1 MFSKFFIERPLLS
14 TVIAIVITLAGIIAL
29 KELAVQEY
37 PALTPLQIIVR
48 AVYPG
53 ADADTV
59 SRTVAI
65 PLEDS
70 LNGVKDMIYISS
82 TASSDGSLTMSVFF
96 NVGTDPA
103 MASVDVNNRVQIA
116 LSTLPEEVQK
126 QGVIVRERS
135 PDMLAVL
142 CWISENQKR
151 DIISLSNYVA
161 INVVDDLKRVPGV
174 GDVFLYGEK
183 KYSMRVWL
191 NPDKLAVFG
200 LTPSD
205 ISDVIKGQNAQ
216 FTAGGIGEEPSS
228 TAQIYT
234 YSVRAESRLKT
245 IGEFENII
253 IHSSRDG
260 SSLRLKDVARV
271 ELAAED
277 YSMKGSFKREPG
289 VAMGIFLSP
298 GANAVAVGDAVNKKL
313 AEMSKNFPPDV
324 KYNLVD
330 DITRFVRESIKEVI
344 IALVISIFLVTLVIY
359 VFLGN
364 FRATFIPVMAIPV
377 SIIGTF
383 AGIYSAGFSI
393 NLLTL
398 FGLILAI
405 GLVVDDAIVVIE
417 NVERILREEK
427 LTVKEATI
435 KAMQQITSPVIAI
448 VLVLSAVF
456 IPASFIGGFSG
467 KMYQQFA
474 ITIAISVFIS
484 GIVALTLTPALCVL
498 FLKETHSKPI
508 LPIRMFL
515 VMFDKIT
522 NNFTKVVKLVIKTA
536 IINIMLFGIMIFL
549 IFHLVNKLPSSLV
562 PMEDKGL
569 VLVLNYMMPGTSLY
583 RTLQTELEIER
594 ISQSYSEVAQGGGI
608 IGLDFGSGA
617 LKTDSS
623 ATWTN
628 LKDWPERK
636 RPEQSARALAED
648 MNKKFSQIKD
658 SLIFAVTPPPISG
671 LSNTGGF
678 EMYIQNRTG
687 ESISE
692 LNEYMQ
698 EIVKKANEHPALMA
712 VRTTLNTNVPHY
724 SVVVNREK
732 AKSLGVEIDK
742 LYKTLQMTFGKS
754 YINDVNL
761 YGKTYHVNI
770 QSEGNFRESVNDYNK
785 VFVRSQHGQLV
796 PVSSLITVKRIID
809 TSVVERFNMFPAAKI
824 IGEPR
829 HGFSSGEAL
838 KAIEDTALKVLPTG
852 YTVAWA
858 GTSYQEKSLA
868 QTGYVATIYAVVFV
882 FLILIALYESWLA
895 PIAIILSIP
904 FAIFGAIL
912 GVLLRGLESDIYFQV
927 GIITLVGLAA
937 KNAILIVEFAEERY
951 KKQGL
956 PLFEATVEAARIR
969 FRPIVMTSFAFIAG
983 TLPLALGTGAGA
995 GSRNIIGTT
1004 VVAGMFV
1011 ATTLGIYAIPL
1022 FYYLIMR
1029 SKQIFEEKVKR

>member
-1 MFSKFFIERPLLS
+1 MFSKFFIEKPLLS
-14 TVIAIVITLAGIIAL
+14 TVIAIVITLAGVIAL

-37 PALTPLQIIVR
+37 PALTPLQIIIR
-48 AVYPG
+48 TVYPG

-70 LNGVKDMIYISS
+70 LNGVGDMIYISS
-82 TASSDGSLTMSVFF
+82 TASSDGSLTMSVYF

-103 MASVDVNNRVQIA
+103 MARVDVNNRVQIA

-151 DIISLSNYVA
+151 DIVSLSNYVA
-161 INVVDDLKRVPGV
+161 INVADDLKRVPGV

-191 NPDKLAVFG
+191 KPDKLAVFG
-200 LTPSD
+200 LTPTE
-205 ISDVIKGQNAQ
+205 ISDVIKAQNKQ
-216 FTAGGIGEEPSS
+216 FTAGGIGDEPSS
-228 TAQIYT
+228 TEQIYT

-253 IHSSRDG
+253 IRSNRDG
-260 SSLRLKDVARV
+260 SSLKLKDVARV
-271 ELAAED
+271 DLAAEN
-277 YSMKGSFKREPG
+277 YGMKGSFKREPA
-289 VAMGIFLSP
+289 VAMGVFLNP
-298 GANAVAVGDAVNKKL
+298 GANAVAVGDAVKKKL
-313 AEMSKNFPPDV
+313 AEMSKGFPPDV
-324 KYNLVD
+324 KYYLVD

-344 IALVISIFLVTLVIY
+344 IALVISIILVIMVIY

-364 FRATFIPVMAIPV
+364 LRATLIPVMAIPV

-427 LTVKEATI
+427 LSVKEATV
-435 KAMQQITSPVIAI
+435 KAMQEITSPVIAI

-484 GIVALTLTPALCVL
+484 GIVALTLTPALCVI
-498 FLKETHSKPI
+498 FLKETQPPPI
-508 LPIRMFL
+508 LPIRLFL
-515 VMFDKIT
+515 KLFDTIT
-522 NNFTKVVKLVIKTA
+522 NSFTKVVKLVIKTA
-536 IINIMLFGIMIFL
+536 IINIILFGTMIFL
-549 IFHLVNKLPSSLV
+549 IFHLVDKLPSSLV

-569 VLVLNYMMPGTSLY
+569 VLALNYMMPGTSLS
-583 RTLQTELEIER
+583 RTLQSELEIER

-617 LKTDSS
+617 TKTDSS
-623 ATWTN
+623 ATWVN

-648 MNKKFSQIKD
+648 MNKKFYQLKN

-687 ESISE
+687 ESIDK
-692 LNEYMQ
+692 LNGYIQ
-698 EIVKKANEHPALMA
+698 EIVKRANQNPTLMA

-754 YINDVNL
+754 YVNDVNL
-761 YGKTYHVNI
+761 YGKTYHVNM
-770 QSEGNFRESVNDYNK
+770 QSEGKFRESLNDYNK
-785 VFVRSQHGQLV
+785 VFVRSQYGELV
-796 PVSSLITVKRIID
+796 PVSSLITLKRIID

-829 HGFSSGEAL
+829 HGFSSGAAL
-838 KAIEDTALKVLPTG
+838 KAIEDTALEVLPTG
-852 YTVAWA
+852 YTIAWA

-868 QTGYVATIYAVVFV
+868 QTGYVATVYAVVFV

-895 PIAIILSIP
+895 PVAIILSIP

-951 KKQGL
+951 KKHGM

-1004 VVAGMFV
+1004 VVAGMFL
-1011 ATTLGIYAIPL
+1011 ATTIGVFAIPL

-1029 SKQIFEEKVKR
+1029 AKQIFEEKVKR